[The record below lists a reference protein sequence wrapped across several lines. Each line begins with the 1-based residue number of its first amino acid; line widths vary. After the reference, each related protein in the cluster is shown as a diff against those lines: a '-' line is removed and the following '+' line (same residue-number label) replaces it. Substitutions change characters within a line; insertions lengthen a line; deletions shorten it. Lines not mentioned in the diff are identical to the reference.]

1 MSKLYKIRRPL
12 GGNKKRRKA
21 ASAERRRN
29 QICSWSGHKN

>member
-1 MSKLYKIRRPL
+1 MSKRSKIRRPL
-12 GGNKKRRKA
+12 GGNKKRRRA